1 MGNKSQSQLE
11 EEITRTI
18 AKVRELSG
26 PTIGV
31 SNARAEA
38 ARQLAQLTKKIDPN
52 EIDDQTLADLVSL
65 LDTWD
70 DAVRM
75 EVALS
80 LGNLGPRAKA
90 TAAPK
95 LVEIVPE
102 IHCLWVD
109 TSSEDAILLAL
120 KRMGETPPTP
130 PPCEKVVD
138 PVLWKQRISTSIAQ
152 VRMGEPAV
160 VREKAAMH
168 VAYLMFWLRSEQ
180 IDDGTVTDLVSL
192 LDIPDQAVRDGVAG
206 ALGKLGHRAKSSAAP
221 KLQTLLAEVDCR
233 KVNLDSAELIRETL
247 VGMGVKAPQRKCGD
261 K

>member
-1 MGNKSQSQLE
+1 
-11 EEITRTI
+11 
-18 AKVRELSG
+18 
-26 PTIGV
+26 
-31 SNARAEA
+31 
-38 ARQLAQLTKKIDPN
+38 
-52 EIDDQTLADLVSL
+52 
-65 LDTWD
+65 
-70 DAVRM
+70 
-75 EVALS
+75 
-80 LGNLGPRAKA
+80 
-90 TAAPK
+90 
-95 LVEIVPE
+95 
-102 IHCLWVD
+102 
-109 TSSEDAILLAL
+109 
-120 KRMGETPPTP
+120 
-130 PPCEKVVD
+130 
-138 PVLWKQRISTSIAQ
+138 
-152 VRMGEPAV
+152 MGEPAV